1 MNLFVRNTRVVWF
14 FYVWNLLRMTTT
26 TMAVAEVPETTSVN
40 NMQWPSPQLRHGST
54 TTATH
59 VATIPSPKEEEEEE
73 EEEPEDERDLQIL
86 SFVCGTIS
94 QLLPGDIFCDCAIT
108 VGFVFVCQFLSPFCL
123 GGADGTGYCSKP
135 AITGDVSLLRRTV
148 EFQFCLVDATV
159 AGISTTGL
167 CIDIGGELGPVVAAT
182 EETTTTPTTSSTTAV
197 SQDSSAT
204 TLTSCMASSLDGTTM
219 CNSCTLCSSGDN
231 TPGYVFDCTN
241 LHPILIQSTCTPLN
255 IITSLQPD
263 QNITF
268 WPHFDAKS

>member
-1 MNLFVRNTRVVWF
+1 VVVSDPHEWI
-14 FYVWNLLRMTTT
+14 YSLYLYPNYL
-26 TMAVAEVPETTSVN
+26 
-40 NMQWPSPQLRHGST
+40 QD
-54 TTATH
+54 
-59 VATIPSPKEEEEEE
+59 TIGFPSPKEEEE

-159 AGISTTGL
+159 AGIPATGL

-182 EETTTTPTTSSTTAV
+182 EETTTTTPTTTTTAV

-255 IITSLQPD
+255 VITSLQPD

-268 WPHFDAKS
+268 WPHFDAES